1 MRQFSSDKLQ
11 IENASSGGPMF
22 ALGAGIRL
30 VVLVLGVRAKYN
42 ALSAFNMW
50 QLNGEVGFKI
60 PIDKVDILFGVHG
73 GYSFVGSLGDG
84 TVAAGNS
91 ATPTNTDAVKIRGF
105 NAGLDLALDYY
116 VSPTFSVGAGVFVDC
131 LFLNRPPVD
140 KPAGLTPEQS
150 ALLDQD
156 PLYQQSGTSAG
167 LQARRRAPSRPA
179 LRFVTSAAE
188 QLAIELGAPL
198 GWPADR
204 DGTKLV
210 PMLCGRDETGERV
223 LGDEGWLFELKLDGV
238 RIVADKRGDARVARL
253 SQAPRCHREL
263 PRDRRGRREAR
274 RGARR
279 ARRRGGRLRR
289 EGKA

>member
-1 MRQFSSDKLQ
+1 MRRFLAPLSLSVFTAATLLASPTTARAQDAAPPPAIAPPPPMDPGTPGSPSGDPNAPGAPEAGTTAKLDEAEQKDSGRGLELVWIDSYLGGSYIDMRQFSSDKLQ

-91 ATPTNTDAVKIRGF
+91 ATPTNADAVKVRGW

-116 VSPTFSVGAGVFVDC
+116 VSPTFSVGVGAFVDG
-131 LFLNRPPVD
+131 LFLSRPPVD
-140 KPAGLTPEQS
+140 KPAGLTAEQS

-167 LQARRRAPSRPA
+167 LQAGGA
-179 LRFVTSAAE
+179 LR
-188 QLAIELGAPL
+188 LGL
-198 GWPADR
+198 HFG
-204 DGTKLV
+204 L
-210 PMLCGRDETGERV
+210 
-223 LGDEGWLFELKLDGV
+223 
-238 RIVADKRGDARVARL
+238 
-253 SQAPRCHREL
+253 
-263 PRDRRGRREAR
+263 
-274 RGARR
+274 
-279 ARRRGGRLRR
+279 
-289 EGKA
+289 